1 MGRPS
6 VIGNW
11 KMNTTIHQAGLLAS
25 AIRNSLSDV
34 NGVQVVLCP
43 PFVAVQEVSNS
54 LQGSDLKV
62 GAQNIH
68 YQEKGAFTGEVSAEM
83 LKELITHVILGHSE
97 RRRDFNE
104 TDDLVSLKAQMALIS
119 GFQPIICVGESLS
132 ERQEGRAEEVVS
144 NSIKSSISG
153 IESGSEFV
161 VAYEPVWA
169 IGTGEAATGSQAQDM
184 CQLLRDCI
192 ADVFD
197 RETAS
202 EIPILYGG
210 SVSPDNAAEF
220 VSMRDIDGALV
231 GGASLDAEQFAS
243 IVRTTALERVSSSA

>member
-1 MGRPS
+1 
-6 VIGNW
+6 
-11 KMNTTIHQAGLLAS
+11 
-25 AIRNSLSDV
+25 
-34 NGVQVVLCP
+34 
-43 PFVAVQEVSNS
+43 
-54 LQGSDLKV
+54 
-62 GAQNIH
+62 
-68 YQEKGAFTGEVSAEM
+68 
-83 LKELITHVILGHSE
+83 
-97 RRRDFNE
+97 
-104 TDDLVSLKAQMALIS
+104 MAYDP
-119 GFQPIICVGESLS
+119 GWE
-132 ERQEGRAEEVVS
+132 
-144 NSIKSSISG
+144 
-153 IESGSEFV
+153 
-161 VAYEPVWA
+161 